1 MINGPVLYSSSIH
14 SIQTTPC
21 SERLDEKQCEPG
33 NCYRFPQGTPRIYLV
48 LYSCTAPPTSPPPP
62 CHLPFHTRSGESSDN
77 LSVRFLWREHMRLRP
92 HVHARPAPRACT
104 CTTGQAQVK
113 SHHSG
118 DLLVCLVARGWD
130 VRRIAHVAG
139 RARVFVRHP

>member
-77 LSVRFLWREHMRLRP
+77 LSVRFLWREHTCVFDHMYM
-92 HVHARPAPRACT
+92 PAPPRAHAHAQ
-104 CTTGQAQVK
+104 QAKPK

-130 VRRIAHVAG
+130 VRLIAHVAG